1 MQVIK
6 EIYNLLNK
14 IINMKTIK
22 WNQINIL
29 NKNNVE
35 NIEEILL
42 KNRWVDKTSLKEYF
56 QPTYEHLHN
65 PFELDGMEV
74 AVSRILKARENKERV
89 IVFWD
94 YDVDWVSST
103 ALLVRFFHEIGIQVS
118 YRLPHRVTDW
128 YWLKPYFFDDLLTNN
143 VSLVITVDCGT
154 RDIEAIRYAKKLNID
169 LIVTDHHA
177 VPEEISDDI
186 LSIINPHKSNCNY
199 CNKDLSWS
207 WVAFKLLHAISLKL
221 FSPKETLNNL
231 KHYIDFAMLGTIAD
245 CMPLTWENRTIAYL
259 WLKQIKNSKSHG
271 LKKLIEWNNKDL
283 DWNIIGFHVGPRLNA
298 AGRMDTPYKA
308 LRVLLAWEDNL
319 EEALEEI
326 ENLNTKRKTSTEK
339 FILKANWSIN
349 PNSNVII
356 YDSNEIEHWILWLI
370 ASRLAEAHNKIA
382 IVLRDEWNKLVAS
395 LRWPEYIDIV
405 EVLESM
411 KDLFEVFWWHKQA
424 AGFTI
429 TKAKYRE
436 FKKTIEET
444 VRTKV
449 KLMDTQKIINID
461 TTIEAKS
468 INKMLLDFIDSLKPF
483 GIWNPKP
490 LFIMEK
496 IKFDR
501 IEYLWKENKHIK
513 LFKNWQNVDYI
524 AFGFGNHYQLL
535 REQQYLSII
544 FEIEKNVWNWQ
555 EKLNINIKDFIL

>member
-1 MQVIK
+1 
-6 EIYNLLNK
+6 
-14 IINMKTIK
+14 MKTIK

-29 NKNNVE
+29 SRSSTE

-42 KNRWVDKTSLKEYF
+42 SNRWIKKVWLEEYF
-56 QPTYEHLHN
+56 KPTYEHLHN

-74 AVSRILKARENKERV
+74 AVTRILKAKENKERI

-103 ALLVRFFHEIGIQVS
+103 ALLVKFFHEIWIQVS

-128 YWLKPYFFDDLLTNN
+128 YWLKPYFFDDLLANK

-154 RDIEAIRYAKKLNID
+154 RDIEAIKYAKKLGID
-169 LIVTDHHA
+169 LIITDHHA
-177 VPEEISDDI
+177 VPEEISSDI
-186 LSIINPHKSNCNY
+186 LSIINPHKINCNY

-221 FSPKETLNNL
+221 FTPKETLNNL

-259 WLKQIKNSKSHG
+259 GLKQIKNSKSYG
-271 LKKLIEWNNKDL
+271 LKKLIEWNDKDL
-283 DWNIIGFHVGPRLNA
+283 DWDMIGFRVGPRLNA

-308 LRVLLAWEDNL
+308 LRVLLAWEENL

-349 PNSNVII
+349 TNSNVII

-370 ASRLAEAHNKIA
+370 ASRLSEAHNKIA
-382 IVLRDEWNKLVAS
+382 IVLRDEWDKLVAS

-429 TKAKYRE
+429 TKTKYRE
-436 FKKTIEET
+436 FKRTIEET

-449 KLMDTQKIINID
+449 KLIDTQKIINVD

-468 INKMLLDFIDSLKPF
+468 INKKLLDFIDSLKPF

-490 LFIMEK
+490 LFIMENV
-496 IKFDR
+496 KFDR
-501 IEYLWKENKHIK
+501 IDYLWKENKHIK
-513 LFKNWQNVDYI
+513 LFKNWQSIDYI
-524 AFGFGNHYQLL
+524 AFWFGNHYQILK
-535 REQQYLSII
+535 EQASLSII